1 MNDHLPL
8 VLRLF
13 ARFVPGDLREPI
25 VGDLHEEYL
34 SIRARRGLGR
44 ADAWLWWQSL
54 RLVIR
59 FKWERAAHGRP
70 LPPIGDEL
78 RGKANVWDALR
89 QDLSFGARML
99 RRQPGFTLVALL
111 ALALGIGANTAIFSI
126 VDAVLWRPLPFPS
139 SNEVISLG
147 EQRPRENRVHG
158 PVAPADFYD
167 WRRDNRAFS
176 AMAAVEPGSI
186 NISGGAEPE
195 RVRAITVTAGFFDV
209 LGVKPVLGRDF
220 TRDEETVGRHRVV
233 LLADGFWRRRFGA
246 APSVIGQTITVN
258 DNPYDVVGVLPA
270 SFWWPTTPDV
280 VLAYPRNDPM
290 SESQLAG
297 DASRVLHSMG
307 VVARLRPGVSFAQA
321 RADMDALGTRLSEQ
335 YPQENATHSPHL
347 YTLQESWVGD
357 VRSGLLVLL
366 GAVGLVLLIA
376 CVNVAMLLLARA
388 TSRGREIAVRL
399 AIGAGRARLVRQ
411 LLTESVLLA
420 VVGGAAGVLVAAWGL
435 SAFRALAP
443 ASFAALPGIAHV
455 AVDMRVLASA
465 LIVSA
470 ATGLVFGV
478 IPALAASDQK
488 LTSSLQEEGRGGSAG
503 ARSARVRAVLVVA
516 ELALSLVLL
525 IGAGLLLVSFR
536 HVLDVSPGFEPQN
549 LVVAPIAR
557 SGQERQAL
565 TFYQT
570 LLDRVRALPGVDAAA
585 LASRLPFIGV
595 DSRAGFQ
602 IEGRTGESPIP
613 VRARPRLISAGYFAT
628 LGIPLVRGRAF
639 TDRDVDGAPAV
650 LIINAAAARHYWPNE
665 DPVGRRITFAFSGEP
680 QWIEIVGVV
689 GDVKHA
695 GLDLDTD
702 PEAYLPYRQPP
713 FAGIA
718 QRLIVVV
725 RTHAPLATMAPML
738 RNVVSELDRN
748 QPIGT
753 VSAMEDLIAESV
765 APRRLNLWLVGAFA
779 FVALVLTAAGLYG
792 VMSYLVAQRTREIGV
807 RMALGASRASVLLL
821 MLRQA
826 GTMMII
832 GIGIG
837 LAGALA
843 LTRSLASLLFGVT
856 ASDPAIYA
864 GVSLLLAAVA
874 LVAVAVPSSRA
885 TRIDPLAALRGS

>member
-1 MNDHLPL
+1 MNDQFPI

-13 ARFVPGDLREPI
+13 SRFIPGDLREPI
-25 VGDLHEEYL
+25 AGDLHEEYL
-34 SIRARRGLGR
+34 AIRRRRGLAR
-44 ADAWLWWQSL
+44 ATAWLWWQSL
-54 RLVIR
+54 RLVLT
-59 FKWERAAHGRP
+59 FKWEQAAHGRP

-78 RGKANVWDALR
+78 RGMGSLWDALQ
-89 QDLSFGARML
+89 QDIGFGVRML
-99 RRQPGFTLVALL
+99 WRQPGFTAVALL

-126 VDAVLWRPLPFPS
+126 VDAVLWRPLPYPS
-139 SNEVISLG
+139 SNDVISIG
-147 EQRPRENRVHG
+147 EQRSRENRTHG

-176 AMAAVEPGSI
+176 ALAAVEPGPV
-186 NISGGAEPE
+186 NISGDGEPE

-209 LGVKPVLGRDF
+209 LGVKPVLGRGF

-233 LLADGFWRRRFGA
+233 LLSDGFWRRRFGA
-246 APSVIGQTITVN
+246 APSIVGRKITLN
-258 DNPYDVVGVLPA
+258 DNPYDVVGVLPE
-270 SFWWPTTPDV
+270 SFWWLTTPDV
-280 VLAYPRNDPM
+280 VVVYP
-290 SESQLAG
+290 SAG
-297 DASRVLHSMG
+297 SDANRALHSME
-307 VVARLRPGVSFAQA
+307 VVARLKPGVSFDRA
-321 RADMDALGTRLSEQ
+321 RADMDAIGQRLSQQ

-347 YTLQESWVGD
+347 YTLQQSLVGD
-357 VRSGLLVLL
+357 VKSALLVLL

-376 CVNVAMLLLARA
+376 CVNVAMLLLAKA
-388 TSRGREIAVRL
+388 PGRGREIGVRL

-420 VVGGAAGVLVAAWGL
+420 IVGGAAGVLVAAWGL

-455 AVDMRVLASA
+455 GVDLRVLAVA

-470 ATGLVFGV
+470 VTGLVFGV
-478 IPALAASDQK
+478 IPALTASDQK
-488 LTSSLQEEGRGGSAG
+488 LTSALQEEGRGGSAG
-503 ARSARVRAVLVVA
+503 VRSARVRAVLVVA

-525 IGAGLLLVSFR
+525 IGAGLLLVSFK

-549 LVVAPIAR
+549 LIVAPIAR
-557 SGQERQAL
+557 SGPQTQAL

-570 LLDRVRALPGVDAAA
+570 LLERVRTLPGVDAAA
-585 LASRLPFIGV
+585 LATPLPFIGV
-595 DSRAGFQ
+595 DGRAGFG
-602 IEGRTGESPIP
+602 IEGRTGQSPIP

-628 LGIPLVRGRAF
+628 LGIPLVRGRTF
-639 TDRDVDGAPAV
+639 TDRDAAGSPAV
-650 LIINAAAARHYWPNE
+650 VIINAAAAARYWPNE
-665 DPVGRRITFAFSGEP
+665 DPVGRRISFAGSGAEP
-680 QWIEIVGVV
+680 SWIEVVGIV

-695 GLDLDTD
+695 GLELDTD
-702 PEAYLPYRQPP
+702 PEAYMPYRQPP

-718 QRLIVVV
+718 QRLAVVV
-725 RTHAPLATMAPML
+725 RTRAPLATMAPML
-738 RNVVSELDRN
+738 RSVVSELDRN

-753 VSAMEDLIAESV
+753 VSAMEDLIAASV

-779 FVALVLTAAGLYG
+779 VVALVLTAAGLYG

-807 RMALGASRASVLLL
+807 RMALGASRASVLVL

-826 GTMMII
+826 GTMMIL
-832 GIGIG
+832 GIGVG
-837 LAGALA
+837 LVGALA

-874 LVAVAVPSSRA
+874 LLAVAVPSSRA
-885 TRIDPLAALRGS
+885 TRVDPLAALRGS